1 MCIIGDLNLS
11 AMPGLKLLTELRA
24 RGTRPPVIGR
34 LVFCFGK
41 FVLMPL
47 MRPEPDSGCNADLL
61 HLEPTRQ
68 GDDPT
73 VRLPVVAA

>member
-11 AMPGLKLLTELRA
+11 AMPGLRLLTELRA

-34 LVFCFGK
+34 LVFYFGK

-47 MRPEPDSGCNADLL
+47 MRPEPDSG
-61 HLEPTRQ
+61 
-68 GDDPT
+68 
-73 VRLPVVAA
+73 